1 MFLLSCVYD
10 ESILYYI
17 YIYIFVAVA
26 SAAAV
31 VVVCANSGD
40 QKQEHRNA
48 V

>member
-10 ESILYYI
+10 ESILY